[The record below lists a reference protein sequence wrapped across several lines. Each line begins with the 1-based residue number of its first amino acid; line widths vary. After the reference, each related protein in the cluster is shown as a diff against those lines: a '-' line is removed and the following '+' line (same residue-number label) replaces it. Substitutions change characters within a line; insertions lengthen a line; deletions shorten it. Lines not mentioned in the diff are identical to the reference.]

1 MAVPTVLEM
10 NQMLDSYKIRL
21 NEFMG
26 NMIHKSRLRL
36 DSVRNSYIL
45 KNPLSLYEIKEQKLD
60 NMIDVLN
67 NFMIKRLENY
77 QLQLN
82 HVKSSYI
89 LKEPMKLFAS
99 QEEKV
104 LFYEKSLYSNIRNI
118 ILKSDHRYKM
128 LVNTLKLVNPLGI
141 LEKGYSLVKKEDE
154 IIRSSEQLKVNDKIK
169 LRFHKGNVEA
179 IVESIEN

>member
-1 MAVPTVLEM
+1 
-10 NQMLDSYKIRL
+10 
-21 NEFMG
+21 
-26 NMIHKSRLRL
+26 
-36 DSVRNSYIL
+36 
-45 KNPLSLYEIKEQKLD
+45 
-60 NMIDVLN
+60 MIDVLN

>member
-1 MAVPTVLEM
+1 
-10 NQMLDSYKIRL
+10 
-21 NEFMG
+21 
-26 NMIHKSRLRL
+26 
-36 DSVRNSYIL
+36 
-45 KNPLSLYEIKEQKLD
+45 
-60 NMIDVLN
+60 
-67 NFMIKRLENY
+67 
-77 QLQLN
+77 
-82 HVKSSYI
+82 
-89 LKEPMKLFAS
+89 MKLFAS

>member
-1 MAVPTVLEM
+1 MLE
-10 NQMLDSYKIRL
+10 
-21 NEFMG
+21 
-26 NMIHKSRLRL
+26 
-36 DSVRNSYIL
+36 IL
-45 KNPLSLYEIKEQKLD
+45 IFSLYEIKEQKLD